1 MRSAATARRV
11 TAVRLVGEQ
20 RHAQGIFMHKPSLTP
35 SARLRLIRAIGCLA
49 YPVGLG
55 VVIGLALF
63 IKSML

>member
-11 TAVRLVGEQ
+11 TTVRLVGEQ
-20 RHAQGIFMHKPSLTP
+20 RHAQGIFMHEPGLTP

>member
-1 MRSAATARRV
+1 
-11 TAVRLVGEQ
+11 
-20 RHAQGIFMHKPSLTP
+20 MHRPGLIP
-35 SARLRLIRAIGCLA
+35 SARLSLIRAIGCLA